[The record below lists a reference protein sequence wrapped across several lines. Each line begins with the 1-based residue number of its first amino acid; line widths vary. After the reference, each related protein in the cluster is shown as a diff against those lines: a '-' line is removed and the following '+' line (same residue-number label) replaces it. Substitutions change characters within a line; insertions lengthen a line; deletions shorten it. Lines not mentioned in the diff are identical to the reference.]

1 MNNTTILVTGTLS
14 GLGRHIHETL
24 GGISWTRQLP
34 SSKDRNEI
42 KRVGVDIIIHC
53 AVNACRSID
62 VDSDI
67 LCGYLADNVLL
78 TEEMVSIPHKKFIYF
93 STTAVYPRQLSVFQ
107 EDQVIKVDAV
117 SGVYAITKLMSE
129 AIVKQY
135 CPNYLILRC
144 VAPLGKYSRKNSLMR
159 ILDDE
164 PCTLTLAADSTFNY
178 ILHSDVADFV
188 YCAIQADIQGIFNVA
203 SRDNLTL
210 AEIAGRYGKKVNFG
224 GYHHD
229 IGNADNTKIS
239 MIFPVFRKTSQE
251 VITQFIH
258 ERMGNIF
265 TA

>member
-1 MNNTTILVTGTLS
+1 MTGTFS

-24 GGISWTRQLP
+24 GGIGWTRQLP

-42 KRVGVDIIIHC
+42 KLTGVDIIIHC
-53 AVNACRSID
+53 AVNARWSIN
-62 VDSDI
+62 VDSDV
-67 LCGYLADNVLL
+67 LYGYLADNVLL

-107 EDQVIKVDAV
+107 EDQVIEVDAV

-178 ILHSDVADFV
+178 VLHSDINDFV
-188 YCAIQADIQGIFNVA
+188 YYAIQTDIQGIFNVA
-203 SRDNLTL
+203 AKDNLTL
-210 AEIAGRYGKKVNFG
+210 GEIADWCGKKVNFG
-224 GYHHD
+224 SYHHD
-229 IGNADNTKIS
+229 IGNVDNTKIS
-239 MIFPVFRKTSQE
+239 MIFPAFRRTSQE
-251 VITQFIH
+251 VIAQFIQ
-258 ERMGNIF
+258 ERMGNTFI
-265 TA
+265 A